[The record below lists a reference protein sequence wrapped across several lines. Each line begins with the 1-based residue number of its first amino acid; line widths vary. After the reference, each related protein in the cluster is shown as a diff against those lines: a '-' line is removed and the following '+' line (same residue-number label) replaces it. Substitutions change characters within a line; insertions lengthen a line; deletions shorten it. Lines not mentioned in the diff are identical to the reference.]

1 MRNVNL
7 YIKIKLGTNMIIRKL
22 SSEPKAKLL
31 KGKET
36 AATKIEMVFHP
47 ILCYFKVYA
56 CL

>member
-36 AATKIEMVFHP
+36 AATKIEVFHP

>member
-7 YIKIKLGTNMIIRKL
+7 YIKIKLGANMIIRKL

-36 AATKIEMVFHP
+36 AATKIEVFHP